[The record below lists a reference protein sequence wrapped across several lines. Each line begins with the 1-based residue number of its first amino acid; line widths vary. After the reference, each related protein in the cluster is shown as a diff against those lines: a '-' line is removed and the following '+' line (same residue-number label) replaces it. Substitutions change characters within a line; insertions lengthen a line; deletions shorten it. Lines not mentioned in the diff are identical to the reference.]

1 MITTHWMQSAAAA
14 KAYYR
19 SSDYYASVP
28 GDWLGKG
35 AEQLGLSGH
44 ARAED
49 FDSLADNLNP
59 LTGEPLT
66 TFTRDG
72 RRVGLDM
79 TFNSVK
85 SVGLAREVAG
95 VDNAGDPR

>member
-1 MITTHWMQSAAAA
+1 MQSAAAA

-28 GDWLGKG
+28 GDWLSKG
-35 AEQLGLSGH
+35 AAQLGLSGD

-59 LTGEPLT
+59 MTGEPLT
-66 TFTRDG
+66 TYTRDG
-72 RRVGLDM
+72 RPRRARHDVQRNEIGQHRLRVG
-79 TFNSVK
+79 
-85 SVGLAREVAG
+85 G
-95 VDNAGDPR
+95 